1 MSIIS
6 GNGALI
12 GYDESDLECPICN
25 SIFDASEKMSKAK
38 YPTFKTK
45 CPICKGII
53 GITIPIFG
61 GNTKCF
67 EWNIPKIIEH
77 TRLKTEAPFKVNG
90 KVVIKKT
97 YDDNSDEPS
106 DILV

>member
-1 MSIIS
+1 MSIVI

-12 GYDESDLECPICN
+12 SYDESDLECPICT
-25 SIFDASEKMSKAK
+25 SVFDASEKMSKAK

-45 CPICKGII
+45 CPYCKGII

-67 EWNIPKIIEH
+67 EWNIPNIIEH
-77 TRLKTEAPFKVNG
+77 NRLKTESPFKVNG
-90 KVVIKKT
+90 KVVAKKK
-97 YDDNSDEPS
+97 YDDNSGQPS